1 MDASIEF
8 NPILNKS
15 NEISFYFGYQYL
27 ETADKDVED
36 EIKSGKIFKVGST
49 GVIRPVQLV
58 EYGGL
63 FNRPKHSGVAKLSYT
78 YIPFAL
84 NANIRAV
91 MKDKY
96 GFADR
101 NSNLILDNANEYAPG
116 YVLWNVNITK
126 SFNNFDLKVG
136 VENLFDRTS
145 LQYTPEIPGRIV
157 YAGIGA
163 HL

>member
-1 MDASIEF
+1 
-8 NPILNKS
+8 
-15 NEISFYFGYQYL
+15 
-27 ETADKDVED
+27 
-36 EIKSGKIFKVGST
+36 
-49 GVIRPVQLV
+49 QLV

-116 YVLWNVNITK
+116 YVLWNLNITK